1 MTPRT
6 ATRRSGARAPVVLG
20 ALAVALGLGACS
32 AVGDPSAAALVDG
45 EVVATPADVATIL
58 EEFPLE
64 LAGGQAPPPG
74 QIVSFLA
81 LDGPV
86 RELAIQ
92 TETPV
97 VDQGQARDWLAEADE
112 AAGREP
118 VRYSE
123 PMLRL
128 IATNLTVNAIGQDQ
142 ENAPLIQAMVS
153 DLGDRLEVNPR
164 YGAVDEDGDGL
175 VVPVEHP
182 WLVSSDA

>member
-1 MTPRT
+1 
-6 ATRRSGARAPVVLG
+6 
-20 ALAVALGLGACS
+20 
-32 AVGDPSAAALVDG
+32 VGDPSAAALVDG

-97 VDQGQARDWLAEADE
+97 VDQVRRGSGSPRPTTPR
-112 AAGREP
+112 AASRSGTPSRCC
-118 VRYSE
+118 
-123 PMLRL
+123 
-128 IATNLTVNAIGQDQ
+128 G
-142 ENAPLIQAMVS
+142 
-153 DLGDRLEVNPR
+153 
-164 YGAVDEDGDGL
+164 
-175 VVPVEHP
+175 
-182 WLVSSDA
+182 SSRRT